1 MMSDIKDLPEL
12 TPKQMK
18 FVEGVLSGL
27 TASDAYRGAY
37 GCENT
42 PPEQI
47 WVRASET
54 RSNSKVQ
61 LWLQAARQHN
71 LSKHAVTLESHLSEL
86 DRLKAE
92 AEKTG
97 AIGAAVKAVELQGR
111 VSGLYVERH
120 RNEDA
125 RSDGELLAE
134 IRALSPDAAD
144 ALERDLGLKGSL
156 TDNSSGD
163 SKLTH

>member
-12 TPKQMK
+12 TPQEFG
-18 FVEGVLSGL
+18 FVESIHAGQ
-27 TASDAYRGAY
+27 TASDAYRTNY
-37 GCENT
+37 ECST
-42 PPEQI
+42 WSPQMI
-47 WVRASET
+47 WVEAHRVRHRPNVA
-54 RSNSKVQ
+54 
-61 LWLQAARQHN
+61 LWLQAARQAG
-71 LSKHAVTLESHLSEL
+71 LGKHVVTLESHLDEL
-86 DRLKAE
+86 DELKEMA
-92 AEKTG
+92 KRDG
-97 AIGAAVKAVELQGR
+97 VYGAAVKAVELKGR
-111 VSGLYVERH
+111 VSGHYVERH

-125 RSDGELLAE
+125 RSDEELLAE